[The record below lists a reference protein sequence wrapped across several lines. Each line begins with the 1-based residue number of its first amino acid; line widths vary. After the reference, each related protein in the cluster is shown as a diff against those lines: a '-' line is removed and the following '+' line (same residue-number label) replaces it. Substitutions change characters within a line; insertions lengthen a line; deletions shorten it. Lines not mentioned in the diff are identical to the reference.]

1 MSNSLTSATPSENT
15 LECANVV
22 MYFQY
27 HFLITSDFSSSFF
40 GGLIFAMFLFISFLK
55 LVFLLQGSTDTKAPC
70 PLTEEDLIAIGN
82 NLLQIISLNLKDQY
96 DFPRNWFQLEDFK
109 KPLVRARAN
118 YEQ

>member
-1 MSNSLTSATPSENT
+1 
-15 LECANVV
+15 

-27 HFLITSDFSSSFF
+27 HFMITSDFSSSSFL
-40 GGLIFAMFLFISFLK
+40 GGLICTHCFVFISFLK

-70 PLTEEDLIAIGN
+70 PLTEEDFIAIGN
-82 NLLQIISLNLKDQY
+82 NLLQIISRNLKDQY

-109 KPLVRARAN
+109 KPLIRATAN

>member
-1 MSNSLTSATPSENT
+1 
-15 LECANVV
+15 

-27 HFLITSDFSSSFF
+27 HFMITSDFPSSFF
-40 GGLIFAMFLFISFLK
+40 LGLIYIFAMFLFISFLK

-82 NLLQIISLNLKDQY
+82 NLLQIISRNLKDQY

-109 KPLVRARAN
+109 KPLIRATAN